1 MQLCN
6 HRVMD
11 ALGRFA
17 KHNSLWLWRC
27 LPHRLAKLQ
36 DYAHQ
41 DDHASPTYQMTTGFK
56 PFTVFLKQALYHRN
70 RHGLRTRQKGKRNMN
85 DFGWY
90 LITPTIPQS
99 LAMLKQTALSNLHLA
114 KKKIE
119 ELRTT
124 TALLQSV
131 YTRRMIY
138 NFSTHKMSKT
148 FNNVI
153 FHLKWR
159 VTLFLS
165 LTTRILLQRQRATNQ
180 SYYLCN

>member
-27 LPHRLAKLQ
+27 LPHRLAKRQ
-36 DYAHQ
+36 DYAYQ
-41 DDHASPTYQMTTGFK
+41 DDHASLTYEMTTGFK
-56 PFTVFLKQALYHRN
+56 PFTVFENKLFIIEN
-70 RHGLRTRQKGKRNMN
+70 RHGLRSRQKGKRNTK
-85 DFGWY
+85 DFRWY

-99 LAMLKQTALSNLHLA
+99 LAILKQTALSNLQLT

-153 FHLKWR
+153 FHLKWQ

-165 LTTRILLQRQRATNQ
+165 LITRILL
-180 SYYLCN
+180 

>member
-27 LPHRLAKLQ
+27 LPYRLAKLQ

-70 RHGLRTRQKGKRNMN
+70 RHGLRTRQKGKRNMK

-114 KKKIE
+114 KKKK
-119 ELRTT
+119 LR
-124 TALLQSV
+124 
-131 YTRRMIY
+131 
-138 NFSTHKMSKT
+138 N
-148 FNNVI
+148 
-153 FHLKWR
+153 WE
-159 VTLFLS
+159 
-165 LTTRILLQRQRATNQ
+165 LLQRYCKVYTPDGWFTIFPHTKCQKLSIR
-180 SYYLCN
+180 

>member
-27 LPHRLAKLQ
+27 LPYRLAKLQ

-41 DDHASPTYQMTTGFK
+41 DDHASPTYQLTTGFK

-70 RHGLRTRQKGKRNMN
+70 RHGLRTRQKGKRNMK
-85 DFGWY
+85 DFRWY

-99 LAMLKQTALSNLHLA
+99 LAMLKQTALSNLHLT
-114 KKKIE
+114 KKKNW
-119 ELRTT
+119 RTENYYSV
-124 TALLQSV
+124 TAKCIHQTDDLQFFHTQNV
-131 YTRRMIY
+131 K
-138 NFSTHKMSKT
+138 NF
-148 FNNVI
+148 
-153 FHLKWR
+153 
-159 VTLFLS
+159 
-165 LTTRILLQRQRATNQ
+165 Q
-180 SYYLCN
+180 